1 MDYLSQVNYLIP
13 VYRRELKKEEILF
26 IKDDL
31 NAILDQQIMISQLSS
46 GITYQDTENMDE
58 YERSYIFSK
67 LVRMKQDEIE
77 AKQKA
82 YEEMKQK
89 TRG

>member
-1 MDYLSQVNYLIP
+1 VNYSIP

-26 IKDDL
+26 IKGDL
-31 NAILDQQIMISQLSS
+31 NAILDQQIMISQLSN

-82 YEEMKQK
+82 YDEMKQK

>member
-1 MDYLSQVNYLIP
+1 M
-13 VYRRELKKEEILF
+13 
-26 IKDDL
+26 KDQL
-31 NAILDQQIMISQLSS
+31 NTILDQQIVISQLSN
-46 GITYQDTENMDE
+46 GISYQDTENMDE

-82 YEEMKQK
+82 YEEMQQK

>member
-1 MDYLSQVNYLIP
+1 MNYLIP

-31 NAILDQQIMISQLSS
+31 NAILDQQIVISQLSN

-67 LVRMKQDEIE
+67 LIRMKQDEID

-82 YEEMKQK
+82 YEEARQK

>member
-1 MDYLSQVNYLIP
+1 MNYLIP

-31 NAILDQQIMISQLSS
+31 NAILDQQIVISQLSN

-82 YEEMKQK
+82 YEEAKQK

>member
-1 MDYLSQVNYLIP
+1 MNYSIP
-13 VYRRELKKEEILF
+13 VYKRELNREEILSN
-26 IKDDL
+26 KEML
-31 NAILDQQIMISQLSS
+31 NIILDQQILISQLSN

-77 AKQKA
+77 AKQRA
-82 YEEMKQK
+82 YEEAQQK